1 MFKGIFLFFL
11 LFFVVIE
18 AANAQQSHA
27 EKSLAAFFATK
38 PSAHGAVAELVA
50 MPQLPKITGHIRW
63 SLPRLHFLPHHISL
77 IAETGQ
83 GKQLR
88 RWYINTH
95 VRWMANVVSLKQD
108 ISARTM
114 LDKSMLTIS
123 HINIAGLRGQTWSS
137 IADVVGLK
145 SLRNLRK
152 NDVVL
157 STQFKRPPLI
167 KRGDVISI
175 LAEVSGIKVRAA
187 GIALKSGNLG
197 DHMLVKNIR
206 SKQTLQSTVEGAH
219 TVSVF
224 AGGV

>member
-1 MFKGIFLFFL
+1 MLKTLVL
-11 LFFVVIE
+11 LLLLPSVLH
-18 AANAQQSHA
+18 AADAQQSDA
-27 EKSLAAFFATK
+27 EKSLAAFFATQ
-38 PSAHGAVAELVA
+38 PSAHGAIAKLVSMPKLPVVHGEL
-50 MPQLPKITGHIRW
+50 HW
-63 SLPRLHFLPHHISL
+63 SLPRLHFLPQRISL

-114 LDKSMLTIS
+114 LDQSMLTIT
-123 HINIAGLRGQTWSS
+123 HTDIAGLRGQTWSS

-152 NDVVL
+152 NQVVL

-167 KRGDVISI
+167 TRGDSVSI

-187 GIALKSGNLG
+187 GIALKSGSRG
-197 DHMLVKNIR
+197 DRMLVKNIR
-206 SKQTLQSTVEGAH
+206 SKQTLQSIVQDAH

-224 AGGV
+224 TGGV